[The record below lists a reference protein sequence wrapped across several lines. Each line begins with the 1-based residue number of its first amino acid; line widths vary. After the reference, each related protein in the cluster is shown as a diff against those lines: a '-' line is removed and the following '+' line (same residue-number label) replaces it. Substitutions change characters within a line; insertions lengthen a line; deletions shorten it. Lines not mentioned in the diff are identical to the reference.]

1 MPACLLRMLAALAGI
16 TAILLVAA
24 GGDADPARKP
34 STPEERT
41 GSFYGPAPTALPDA
55 APATRELTLPPF
67 RNATA
72 IWGSTGRDLRGRVW
86 IGVSAGNAGM
96 SAHLIE
102 YDAEAD
108 VLRDR
113 GSVVE
118 QLKAAGRHRAGE
130 GQVKIHTRLITADD
144 GWLYFASTDE
154 DGEVEDG
161 TVPPRW
167 GGHFWRVDPDA
178 GTWQHLWSAPQGL
191 VAAAGV
197 GRHVYVLGYWNH
209 VLFQHDTTTGAMKQV
224 VVGSVG
230 GHVSRNL
237 LADGNGHAYVPRV
250 TRQGKAVSV
259 ALVEYDAELN
269 EIGATPLEHYAGP
282 GLALSEN
289 HGITGLT
296 YLADGRLA
304 FTTHRGHLYLIEPQ
318 AGGPAKVSAV
328 GWLHP
333 QGARY
338 SPSLF
343 CLDGR
348 RYLAGVT
355 QRGGRFEWV
364 VFDLQTKKSTA
375 HPLDT
380 KGLKNVLLYG
390 STARDNA
397 GRFYVGGWTTSP
409 ADRERPFLLQV
420 GSPR

>member
-1 MPACLLRMLAALAGI
+1 MLAALAGI
-16 TAILLVAA
+16 GAVLLLAA
-24 GGDADPARKP
+24 GGDADPTRKP
-34 STPEERT
+34 STPEART
-41 GSFYGPAPTALPDA
+41 GSFYGPALTALPDA

-72 IWGSTGRDLRGRVW
+72 IWGSTGRDLQGRVW

-96 SAHLIE
+96 SAHLME

-108 VLRDR
+108 VLHDR
-113 GSVVE
+113 GSVVD
-118 QLKAAGRHRAGE
+118 QLKVAGKHRPGE

-197 GRHVYVLGYWNH
+197 GRYVYVLGYWNH
-209 VLFQHDTTTGAMKQV
+209 VLFQHDTATGAMRQV

-237 LADGNGHAYVPRV
+237 LAGGNGHAYVPRV
-250 TRQGKAVSV
+250 LRQGKVASV
-259 ALVEYDAELN
+259 ALVEYDAELK
-269 EIGATPLEHYAGP
+269 EIGATPLEHYTGP
-282 GLALSEN
+282 GLAISEN

-304 FTTHRGHLYLIEPQ
+304 FTTHRGHLYLVEPQ
-318 AGGPAKVSAV
+318 AGGPARVSAV
-328 GWLHP
+328 GWFHP
-333 QGARY
+333 QGPRY
-338 SPSLF
+338 APSLF

-355 QRGGRFEWV
+355 QRGPRFDWV
-364 VFDLQTKKSTA
+364 VFDLQTKRSTA

-397 GRFYVGGWTTSP
+397 GRFYLGGWTTSP
-409 ADRERPFLLQV
+409 ADRERPFLLQL